1 MGPMRGGAPR
11 ARSLRLLVVLGSLP
25 AVLAACGGSS
35 TPASKPTTT
44 TAAATK
50 AKTALTISVTSV
62 VSARTE
68 KDTPP
73 AGTSRGDTV
82 HFRDRLLNAVPQFG
96 RAADEQ
102 VGTDRGT
109 MTFTGPH
116 TARLEGEAVLPDG
129 KIIFRGK
136 MTPVSRTSVTVPIV
150 GGTGKYENATGT
162 LVVGAGLKRA
172 PNTYRLLL
180 EGRSAPVA

>member
-1 MGPMRGGAPR
+1 
-11 ARSLRLLVVLGSLP
+11 
-25 AVLAACGGSS
+25 VLAACGGSS
-35 TPASKPTTT
+35 APASKPAT
-44 TAAATK
+44 TAAAATK
-50 AKTALTISVTSV
+50 TRTALTIKVTSV

-73 AGTSRGDTV
+73 AGTSKGDKV
-82 HFRDRLLNAVPQFG
+82 HFTDRLLNAVPQFG
-96 RAADEQ
+96 KDADEQ

-109 MTFTGPH
+109 MTFTGSH
-116 TARLEGEAVLPDG
+116 TATLDGEAVLPDG

-136 MTPVSRTSVTVPIV
+136 MTPVSRTTVTVPIV

-162 LVVGAGLKRA
+162 LLVGAGLKRA

-180 EGRSAPVA
+180 EGTPAPVA